1 MNFYFVFEG
10 KTESIVY
17 KGWLSVLLP
26 QLTEVDCFDAIGRDN
41 YYWESNMGYPNYY
54 NVVANAIQEINEV
67 PKYDYLV
74 LCIDADN
81 LTIAEKQ
88 QEAHI
93 EIAKKL
99 ADEKKN
105 YTYQALPNNCQ
116 FVVIVQQV
124 CIETW
129 FLGNRKFFVR
139 NPQTELLRKYIE
151 YFDVSI
157 HNPEDLANEFV
168 QNDEG
173 THQIFGYSTKA
184 KFHES
189 YLRELF
195 KEQNLVRTSRAN
207 PPQKQ
212 LVYKKGEPMEV
223 QERYYLEQL
232 LARIETN
239 PEHLMSFQEFIG
251 FCHKIKEQV

>member
-10 KTESIVY
+10 KTEPIVY

-26 QLTEVDCFDAIGRDN
+26 QLTEVDSFDAVDRDN
-41 YYWESNMGYPNYY
+41 YYWESGMGVSNCY

-81 LTIAEKQ
+81 LTIAEKK
-88 QEAHI
+88 QESHI
-93 EIAKKL
+93 KIAEKL
-99 ADEKKN
+99 ADKKKN

-129 FLGNRKFFVR
+129 FLGNRKFFVP
-139 NPQTELLRKYIE
+139 NPQTELLREYIE

-168 QNDEG
+168 QNNEG
-173 THQIFGYSTKA
+173 TLQIFGYSTKA
-184 KFHES
+184 QFHAG
-189 YLRELF
+189 YFGRIYRELTGRRYGKAKF
-195 KEQNLVRTSRAN
+195 KEIS
-207 PPQKQ
+207 
-212 LVYKKGEPMEV
+212 
-223 QERYYLEQL
+223 ERYYLEQL

>member
-10 KTESIVY
+10 KTEQIIY

-26 QLTEVDCFDAIGRDN
+26 QLTEVDSFDAIGRDN
-41 YYWESNMGYPNYY
+41 YYWESNVGYPNYY

-81 LTIAEKQ
+81 LTIAEKK
-88 QEAHI
+88 QEADRL
-93 EIAKKL
+93 IAENL
-99 ADEKKN
+99 ADREKKI
-105 YTYQALPNNCQ
+105 LPNNCQ
-116 FVVIVQQV
+116 LIVIVQQV

-157 HNPEDLANEFV
+157 NNPEDLANEFV
-168 QNDEG
+168 QNNEG

-195 KEQNLVRTSRAN
+195 KEHNLVRRSRAN
-207 PPQKQ
+207 PPRKQ
-212 LVYKKGEPMEV
+212 LVYKKEEPMEV

-232 LARIETN
+232 LVRIETN
-239 PEHLMSFQEFIG
+239 PEHLISFQKFIG
-251 FCHKIKEQV
+251 FCQTVKIKERA